1 MKIHVH
7 LCFQEEHELTFPT
20 CQIIYSTYTTSH
32 LKVIHNINLFL
43 SLILN
48 IQQILQKTDY
58 FRALGP

>member
-7 LCFQEEHELTFPT
+7 LCFQEEHELILPIH
-20 CQIIYSTYTTSH
+20 QIIYSIYTSH
-32 LKVIHNINLFL
+32 LEAMHNINLFL

-48 IQQILQKTDY
+48 IQQFLQKTDY